1 MIWCLNNLWYFYN
14 MIVERN
20 KKEILIRIP
29 SSVDIR
35 EIQDILNF
43 IRYKELTSA
52 FNVKQTTVNKL
63 TATINKRWWKKN
75 GKKILNESSR

>member
-1 MIWCLNNLWYFYN
+1 

-35 EIQDILNF
+35 EVQDILNF
-43 IRYKELTSA
+43 IRYKELTSS

-63 TATINKRWWKKN
+63 ASSIHKRWRKKN
-75 GKKILNESSR
+75 GKKILNENSC

>member
-1 MIWCLNNLWYFYN
+1 

-35 EIQDILNF
+35 EVQDILNF
-43 IRYKELTSA
+43 IRYKELTSS

-63 TATINKRWWKKN
+63 AASIHKRWRKKN
-75 GKKILNESSR
+75 GKKILNENSR

>member
-1 MIWCLNNLWYFYN
+1 MI
-14 MIVERN
+14 IERL

-29 SSVDIR
+29 STVDVR

-52 FNVKQTTVNKL
+52 FKVKQTTIDALASRVNK
-63 TATINKRWWKKN
+63 KWWTKN
-75 GKKILNESSR
+75 GEKILNESSR

>member
-1 MIWCLNNLWYFYN
+1 

-35 EIQDILNF
+35 EVQDILNF
-43 IRYKELTSA
+43 IRYKELTSS

-63 TATINKRWWKKN
+63 ATSINKRWWKKN
-75 GKKILNESSR
+75 GKKILNENSR